1 MRNIAIVASILLALL
16 ASCAGGEAYYNIS
29 GAGVESG
36 DTLYLYGLDRRYEY
50 MDTILADEEGT
61 FDYDVYADT
70 VFPLSLLMPSGK
82 AIVLFAEP
90 ATAATVVP
98 DSVQQG
104 KWLVK
109 GGRLQHLYDSM
120 AARIESLPL
129 AKRFEE
135 IDSFVRR
142 DPMNEVNIML
152 WRRYLV
158 ESPKPEM
165 RNMRNVANIFGG
177 RLNDDDYVGD
187 FQELVDKK
195 RSLATVIYS
204 SVPVFNFVAIDDST
218 KISNA
223 RYREKFL
230 VLNFWASWDSLS
242 CERVKQMSSLYGR
255 FKADD
260 LMMLNVSL
268 DHDTAQWR
276 QKVLADSI
284 LGDNV
289 CDLKMWDNILVKR
302 YDVNSLPYSVL
313 VNPQLLNISYDT
325 NPEKL
330 DASLDSIM
338 GVYKKNK
345 ETSDKR
351 RKKKK

>member
-1 MRNIAIVASILLALL
+1 MRNIAIIVSTLLVLL
-16 ASCAGGEAYYNIS
+16 ASCTGGEAYYNIS
-29 GAGVESG
+29 GSGVASG

-50 MDTILADEEGT
+50 MDTILADDDGT

-70 VFPLSLLMPSGK
+70 VFPMSLLMPTGE
-82 AIVLFAEP
+82 ALVLFAEP
-90 ATAATVVP
+90 AVAATVVP
-98 DSVQQG
+98 DSAQQG
-104 KWLVK
+104 KWLVN
-109 GGRLQHLYDSM
+109 GGRLQQVYDSM
-120 AARIESLPL
+120 AARIEKLPA

-165 RNMRNVANIFGG
+165 RNIRSVSNLFGG
-177 RLNDDDYVGD
+177 KLNDDDYIAD

-195 RSLATVIYS
+195 RSLTTVLYS
-204 SVPVFNFVAIDDST
+204 SVPVFNFVAMDDST

-223 RYREKFL
+223 RYKEKFF

-242 CERVKQMSSLYGR
+242 CERVKQMSSLCKHY
-255 FKADD
+255 KADEFT
-260 LMMLNVSL
+260 MLNVSL

-276 QKVLADSI
+276 RKVLADSI

-302 YDVNSLPYSVL
+302 YDVCSLPYSVL

-325 NPEKL
+325 NPDKL

-338 GVYKKNK
+338 NVYKKNK
-345 ETSDKR
+345 ETSEKR

>member
-1 MRNIAIVASILLALL
+1 MRNIAIVVSILLALL
-16 ASCAGGEAYYNIS
+16 VSCTGGEAYYNIS
-29 GAGVESG
+29 GSGVASG

-50 MDTILADEEGT
+50 MDTIFADEDGT

-70 VFPLSLLMPSGK
+70 VFPMSLLMPTGE
-82 AIVLFAEP
+82 ALVLFAEP
-90 ATAATVVP
+90 AVAATVVP

-104 KWLVK
+104 KWVVT
-109 GGRLQHLYDSM
+109 GGQLQHVYDSM
-120 AARIESLPL
+120 AARIEKLPI
-129 AKRFEE
+129 AKRYNE

-158 ESPKPEM
+158 ESPTPDF
-165 RNMRNVANIFGG
+165 RNIRNVSNLFGG
-177 RLNDDDYVGD
+177 RLNDDDFIVD
-187 FQELVDKK
+187 FKEFADKK

-204 SVPVFNFVAIDDST
+204 SVPVFNFVAMDDTT

-223 RYREKFL
+223 RYRDKFL

-242 CERVKQMSSLYGR
+242 CEHMKQMSSLYKR
-255 FKADD
+255 CKADEF
-260 LMMLNVSL
+260 MMLNVSL

-289 CDLKMWDNILVKR
+289 CDLKMWDNVLVKR
-302 YDVNSLPYSVL
+302 YDVSSLPYSVL

-338 GVYKKNK
+338 NVYKKNK
-345 ETSDKR
+345 ETTEKR